1 MIRPRLTMG
10 IVALAM
16 LAVEFF
22 DAAIGIRT
30 GEPVSK
36 EPDVASQGA
45 SPPVA
50 AGGWEILLR
59 APHH

>member
-16 LAVEFF
+16 LATMP
-22 DAAIGIRT
+22 IGIRT